1 MWRYAVLENGPDLR
15 HDPPEIA
22 ARQEIRLPK
31 PDIGRDR
38 TREGP
43 MTTPIDRRQFNSLLG
58 WGAAGIAL
66 AESGLA
72 TPARAEEN
80 FTLASTGAS
89 WGEGLKASFVDA
101 PKFEEKA
108 GVKVTQEFAID
119 SVFTAK
125 AMASCGSP
133 PFSSVAVLEA
143 EANFLALGGCLQDYD
158 LDIVTNYKDTI
169 DAAKEPPRAQ
179 LKNWF
184 AAFVLVVMGLVYNTK
199 EAQKP
204 ASYQDL
210 LNPKYKGRVG
220 IPTYGWVGNSWMQVL
235 NKTLG
240 GNEDN
245 VDPGIAFLAQLVKKN
260 EAVVIENTDAALKAF
275 TREEIVIMPFW
286 NGRTAVLQSQGVP
299 VDIEYIPGSML
310 VGNGFPI
317 LRGGKFIKQTNE
329 FVNVTLTGEYQLG
342 MTKRFFYPPSNRNAK
357 IPAEMA
363 KYAFPADK
371 EKNVVPI
378 DYEKMNAHK
387 SEYLD
392 RWNKE
397 VLGA

>member
-1 MWRYAVLENGPDLR
+1 MDSG
-15 HDPPEIA
+15 I
-22 ARQEIRLPK
+22 
-31 PDIGRDR
+31 
-38 TREGP
+38 T
-43 MTTPIDRRQFNSLLG
+43 RRQFNAALG
-58 WGAAGIAL
+58 WGAAAVTL

-72 TPARAEEN
+72 APAQAEEN

-89 WGEGLKASFVDA
+89 WGEGLKASFIER
-101 PKFEEKA
+101 FEAENKTKA
-108 GVKVTQEFAID
+108 TQEFAID

-125 AMASCGSP
+125 AMASCGTP
-133 PFSSVAVLEA
+133 PFSSLAVLEA
-143 EANFLALGGCLQDYD
+143 EATFLALGGCAQDYD
-158 LDIVTNYKDTI
+158 LAIVKNYNDVI
-169 DAAKEPPRAQ
+169 DSAKEPPRGQ

-184 AAFVLVVMGLVYNTK
+184 APFVLIVMGLVYNTK

-220 IPTYGWVGNSWMQVL
+220 IPAYGWVGNSWLQVL

-245 VDPGIAFLAQLVKKN
+245 VDPGIAFLAELVKKN
-260 EAVVIENTDAALKAF
+260 EAVILENTDAAMKAF
-275 TREEIVIMPFW
+275 TREEIVVMPFW
-286 NGRTAVLQSQGVP
+286 NGRTRVLQSQGVP

-317 LRGGKFIKQTNE
+317 LRGGKFIEQTNR
-329 FVNVTLTGEYQLG
+329 FVNITLNGEYQLG

-357 IPAEMA
+357 LPPDLE
-363 KYAFPADK
+363 KTAFPPDK
-371 EKNVVPI
+371 EKNVAPI

-387 SEYLD
+387 SKYLD

>member
-1 MWRYAVLENGPDLR
+1 
-15 HDPPEIA
+15 
-22 ARQEIRLPK
+22 
-31 PDIGRDR
+31 
-38 TREGP
+38 

-108 GVKVTQEFAID
+108 GFKVTQEFAID

-158 LDIVTNYKDTI
+158 LDIVTNYKDII

-260 EAVVIENTDAALKAF
+260 DAVVIENTDAALKAF

>member
-1 MWRYAVLENGPDLR
+1 MPDVAVRGTGNRPR
-15 HDPPEIA
+15 FAPRSPRIA
-22 ARQEIRLPK
+22 ARQEIRPPK
-31 PDIGRDR
+31 PDTGRDR

-43 MTTPIDRRQFNSLLG
+43 MTTPIDRRQFNSLLA

-72 TPARAEEN
+72 TPACAEES

-108 GVKVTQEFAID
+108 GVKVPQEFAID

-184 AAFVLVVMGLVYNTK
+184 AAFVLVVMGLVY
-199 EAQKP
+199 
-204 ASYQDL
+204 
-210 LNPKYKGRVG
+210 
-220 IPTYGWVGNSWMQVL
+220 
-235 NKTLG
+235 
-240 GNEDN
+240 
-245 VDPGIAFLAQLVKKN
+245 
-260 EAVVIENTDAALKAF
+260 
-275 TREEIVIMPFW
+275 
-286 NGRTAVLQSQGVP
+286 
-299 VDIEYIPGSML
+299 
-310 VGNGFPI
+310 
-317 LRGGKFIKQTNE
+317 
-329 FVNVTLTGEYQLG
+329 
-342 MTKRFFYPPSNRNAK
+342 
-357 IPAEMA
+357 
-363 KYAFPADK
+363 
-371 EKNVVPI
+371 
-378 DYEKMNAHK
+378 
-387 SEYLD
+387 
-392 RWNKE
+392 
-397 VLGA
+397 

>member
-1 MWRYAVLENGPDLR
+1 
-15 HDPPEIA
+15 
-22 ARQEIRLPK
+22 
-31 PDIGRDR
+31 
-38 TREGP
+38 
-43 MTTPIDRRQFNSLLG
+43 MTTGISRRQFHTALG
-58 WGAAGIAL
+58 WGAASIAM
-66 AESGLA
+66 AELGLSR
-72 TPARAEEN
+72 PALAEEN
-80 FTLASTGAS
+80 FTVASTGAS
-89 WGEGLKASFVDA
+89 WGEGLKAAFIDA
-101 PKFEEKA
+101 PKFEEKNA
-108 GVKVTQEFAID
+108 VKVTQEFAID

-125 AMASCGSP
+125 AMASCGNP
-133 PFSSVAVLEA
+133 PFSSVAVLQA

-158 LDIVTNYKDTI
+158 LGICTNYKDI
-169 DAAKEPPRAQ
+169 VDSAKEPPRGP

-184 AAFVLVVMGLVYNTK
+184 APFALIIMGLVYNTK
-199 EAQKP
+199 EASKP

-220 IPTYGWVGNSWMQVL
+220 IPAYGWVGNSWLQVL

-245 VDPGIAFLAQLVKKN
+245 VDPGIKFLAELVKKN
-260 EAVVIENTDAALKAF
+260 DAVVLENTDATLKAF

-286 NGRTAVLQSQGVP
+286 NGRTFVLQNQGVP
-299 VDIEYIPGSML
+299 LDIEYIPGTML

-317 LRGGKFIKQTNE
+317 LRGGKFIEKTNQ
-329 FVNVTLTGEYQLG
+329 FANTTMNGEYQII

-357 IPAEMA
+357 LPPDLA
-363 KYAFPADK
+363 KYAFPSDR
-371 EKNVVPI
+371 EKNIVAI

-387 SEYLD
+387 SQYLD

>member
-1 MWRYAVLENGPDLR
+1 
-15 HDPPEIA
+15 
-22 ARQEIRLPK
+22 
-31 PDIGRDR
+31 
-38 TREGP
+38 
-43 MTTPIDRRQFNSLLG
+43 
-58 WGAAGIAL
+58 
-66 AESGLA
+66 
-72 TPARAEEN
+72 
-80 FTLASTGAS
+80 
-89 WGEGLKASFVDA
+89 
-101 PKFEEKA
+101 
-108 GVKVTQEFAID
+108 
-119 SVFTAK
+119 
-125 AMASCGSP
+125 MASCGSP

-158 LDIVTNYKDTI
+158 LDIVTNYKDII

-260 EAVVIENTDAALKAF
+260 DAVVIENTDAALKAF

>member
-1 MWRYAVLENGPDLR
+1 
-15 HDPPEIA
+15 
-22 ARQEIRLPK
+22 
-31 PDIGRDR
+31 
-38 TREGP
+38 
-43 MTTPIDRRQFNSLLG
+43 MTAGITRRQFNAALG
-58 WGAAGIAL
+58 WGAAAL
-66 AESGLA
+66 AAAEFGA
-72 TPARAEEN
+72 AAPAHAEEN

-89 WGEGLKASFVDA
+89 WGEGLRAAFLDG
-101 PKFEEKA
+101 PKFEEQNKIKA
-108 GVKVTQEFAID
+108 TQEFAID

-125 AMASCGSP
+125 AMASCGTP
-133 PFSSVAVLEA
+133 PFSTLAVLQA

-158 LDIVTNYKDTI
+158 LNIVTNYKDII
-169 DAAKEPPRAQ
+169 DSAKEPPRGQ

-184 AAFVLVVMGLVYNTK
+184 APFVLIVMGLVYNTK
-199 EAQKP
+199 EAQRP

-220 IPTYGWVGNSWMQVL
+220 IPAYGWVGNSWLQVL

-245 VDPGIAFLAQLVKKN
+245 VDPGIAFLSQLVKKN
-260 EAVVIENTDAALKAF
+260 DAVILENTDAAMKAF
-275 TREEIVIMPFW
+275 TREEIVVMPFW
-286 NGRTAVLQSQGVP
+286 NGRTYVLQSQGVP
-299 VDIEYIPGSML
+299 VDIEFIPGSML

-317 LRGGKFIKQTNE
+317 LRGGKFIEVTNR
-329 FVNVTLTGEYQLG
+329 FCNTTLNGEYQMT
-342 MTKRFFYPPSNRNAK
+342 MTKRFFYPPSNRTAK
-357 IPAEMA
+357 LPPDLA

-371 EKNVVPI
+371 EKNVAPI

-387 SEYLD
+387 SKYLD